1 MATEDPFAGKAEWFD
16 AGYRDSSHG
25 MVRLDLVLERL
36 LERLPPPPAAVL
48 DAGGGTGAFAI
59 PLAARGYDVTLV
71 DRSWEWL
78 DVAGGKAEES
88 RVRLRLVQG
97 AMQEVGS
104 LLDGQSF
111 DAILCHTVLLY
122 LDDPGTALEQ
132 LRTLARPGAVLSIL
146 EKNRDGLPLRPGFAG
161 DYAEA
166 LRVLDDPVAA
176 GRLGVPNRARSV
188 GELRSLLLA
197 AGWRS
202 EDWIGVRLFSDM
214 VLTLDED
221 RYADLLALDRVA
233 GSREPYRRLA
243 RLIHLLARPLPD
255 SPESLEMIQA
265 RSFAAASATTL
276 DSWPPHKALSGP
288 ELAAFLEEPRYAA
301 VTTTRA
307 GGRPHATMTAYRVR
321 DGRLWLPAVSGAV
334 RLRNLAH
341 EPSATVLVA
350 EGGGEEHVVVMVEGD
365 AVVHDDPQA
374 ILSAWLQ
381 DEWRRAYGTVLD
393 WAGRIIELVP
403 SKVLSY
409 AATPRS

>member
-1 MATEDPFAGKAEWFD
+1 
-16 AGYRDSSHG
+16 
-25 MVRLDLVLERL
+25 MVRR
-36 LERLPPPPAAVL
+36 RLPRQLPWHGPAGPGAGAAARAAPSAPRGGARRRRGDRGVRHPVGCPGLRRHPRGPVL
-48 DAGGGTGAFAI
+48 GMAGRGRRQGRGVPGSASSRPGSDAGGGLALGWSVVRRHPLPHGTPVPRRSGHGAGAASNPGPAGGGAFD
-59 PLAARGYDVTLV
+59 PG
-71 DRSWEWL
+71 
-78 DVAGGKAEES
+78 EES
-88 RVRLRLVQG
+88 GRPPPSPGLRRRLRG
-97 AMQEVGS
+97 G
-104 LLDGQSF
+104 
-111 DAILCHTVLLY
+111 
-122 LDDPGTALEQ
+122 
-132 LRTLARPGAVLSIL
+132 LARA
-146 EKNRDGLPLRPGFAG
+146 
-161 DYAEA
+161 
-166 LRVLDDPVAA
+166 
-176 GRLGVPNRARSV
+176 
-188 GELRSLLLA
+188 
-197 AGWRS
+197 
-202 EDWIGVRLFSDM
+202 
-214 VLTLDED
+214 
-221 RYADLLALDRVA
+221 RVA

-276 DSWPPHKALSGP
+276 DSWPPQKALSGP